1 MPAAKK
7 PVIICVDDEPM
18 VLASLKT
25 ELKRI
30 FGDAY
35 LIETTEDGEE
45 ALELFE
51 ELQTDGYEVA
61 VMLADYIMPG
71 LKGDEL
77 LERVHDRSPNTLN
90 IMISGQADLEG
101 ISKAIEGAQL
111 YRYILKPWKSEEL
124 GITVSEAL
132 NHYLNQK
139 KLEAQATQ
147 LVEVNRYLQQSLNEL
162 QSVHREMQLL
172 NARLESQ
179 VQAQTTDLNQKEQ
192 QLQAYRQHL
201 VQTLRPSVID
211 SLDLLQQALYGDS
224 SRPDTSIVAMPKAT
238 LEQLVSLSKLQLSSL
253 DQLLALQSKTEP
265 VAGTESISST
275 EPT

>member
-30 FGDAY
+30 LGDAY

-45 ALELFE
+45 ALELFG
-51 ELQTDGYEVA
+51 ELQVDGYEVA
-61 VMLADYIMPG
+61 VVLADYIMPG

-77 LERVHDRSPNTLN
+77 LEQIHDRSPNTLN

-101 ISKAIEGAQL
+101 ISNAIEGAQL

-124 GITVSEAL
+124 GATVSEAL
-132 NHYLNQK
+132 HHYLYQK

-147 LVEVNRYLQQSLNEL
+147 LVEVNCYLQQSLNEL
-162 QSVHREMQLL
+162 QGAHQEMQLL
-172 NARLESQ
+172 NTRLESQ
-179 VQAQTTDLNQKEQ
+179 VQAQTTELHQKDQ
-192 QLQAYRQHL
+192 QLQAYRQRI
-201 VQTLRPSVID
+201 VQELRPTVAD
-211 SLDLLQQALYGDS
+211 SLEILQQSLYGEPNAPIPS
-224 SRPDTSIVAMPKAT
+224 NVPMPKAK
-238 LEQLVSLSKLQLSSL
+238 LEKLVALSKLQLSML
-253 DQLLALQSKTEP
+253 DQLLAIQSKTE
-265 VAGTESISST
+265 
-275 EPT
+275 